1 MAATTSISDTTD
13 ATTVSL
19 TASPEHRRR
28 RQHHLHREPGRRG
41 AGQVLVTITGGS
53 IITIASGATSGTV
66 SVAAPGEDVYLDSST
81 VSRSI
86 TGATGGNF
94 ESLAASTVAATTS
107 ISDTTDA
114 TTVSLTASPSI
125 AEGGSITYTASLG
138 AAAQGQVLVTITG
151 GSIITIASG
160 ATSGTVRRRR
170 ARRGRVSGQQ
180 HGEPQHHRRHRRQLR
195 EPRGL
200 HGGGDDQHQR
210 HHRRHHGEP
219 HGQPEHRRRRQHH
232 LHREPGAAAQ
242 GQVLVTITGGSIITI
257 ASGATS
263 GTASVA
269 APTDDV
275 YLDSS
280 TVSRSITGATG
291 GNFESLAAS
300 TVAATTSIS
309 DTTDA
314 TTVSLTA
321 SPSVAEGGS
330 ITHTASLGA
339 AAQGQVLVTI
349 TGGSIITIASGA
361 TSGTVSVA
369 APGEDVYLDSSTVS
383 RSITGATGGNFESLA
398 ASTVAATTSISDTT
412 GRHHGEPH
420 GQPERIAEGGSIT
433 YTASL
438 GAAAQGQVLVTI
450 TGGSIITIASGATS
464 GTVSVAA
471 PGEDVYLDS
480 STVSRSIT
488 GASGGNFESLAAW
501 TVAATT
507 SISDTTDATTVS
519 LTASPS
525 VAEGG
530 SITLHREP
538 GRRGAEARCW

>member
-1 MAATTSISDTTD
+1 
-13 ATTVSL
+13 
-19 TASPEHRRR
+19 
-28 RQHHLHREPGRRG
+28 
-41 AGQVLVTITGGS
+41 VLVTITGGS
-53 IITIASGATSGTV
+53 IITIASGASSGTV

-160 ATSGTVRRRR
+160 ASSGTV
-170 ARRGRVSGQQ
+170 
-180 HGEPQHHRRHRRQLR
+180 
-195 EPRGL
+195 
-200 HGGGDDQHQR
+200 
-210 HHRRHHGEP
+210 
-219 HGQPEHRRRRQHH
+219 
-232 LHREPGAAAQ
+232 
-242 GQVLVTITGGSIITI
+242 
-257 ASGATS
+257 
-263 GTASVA
+263 SVA
-269 APTDDV
+269 APGEDV

-321 SPSVAEGGS
+321 SPS
-330 ITHTASLGA
+330 
-339 AAQGQVLVTI
+339 
-349 TGGSIITIASGA
+349 
-361 TSGTVSVA
+361 
-369 APGEDVYLDSSTVS
+369 
-383 RSITGATGGNFESLA
+383 
-398 ASTVAATTSISDTT
+398 
-412 GRHHGEPH
+412 
-420 GQPERIAEGGSIT
+420 IAEGGSIT

-450 TGGSIITIASGATS
+450 TGGSIITIASGASS

-488 GASGGNFESLAAW
+488 GTTAGTGAGSFESLAAS
-501 TVAATT
+501 TVAAAT
-507 SISDTTDATTVS
+507 SVSDDQRRHRGEPHGQRRAWPK
-519 LTASPS
+519 A
-525 VAEGG
+525 AEHH
-530 SITLHREP
+530 LHGEP
-538 GRRGAEARCW
+538 GQPRRKARCW